1 MKAEG
6 QGGSSRSRQTSHF
19 GGAAQWESR
28 PEALRRR
35 GRGRREGEGIEDNFG
50 LLGRMNE

>member
-35 GRGRREGEGIEDNFG
+35 GRREEGRGKGEEER
-50 LLGRMNE
+50 GRHRG